1 MNALTIARFTI
12 HEAVSRKLVLAA
24 LVLSAVFLALFALGF
39 AMLYG
44 MIAEEVAQRPAV
56 SDDQELVFAPS
67 ILTVLGLYAVHF
79 LSSFLALFLTVNAI
93 SGEIDSGTLH
103 AVLARPIRRVEF
115 IVGRWLAYAGMIG
128 AYVGGMAGLI
138 FMIAYAVAGYQPV
151 DAPCTLAL
159 MVLGSVLL
167 LSISLFGSSVLS
179 TLANGVVSFTLFGL
193 AWLGGIVEFI
203 GVLVSNA
210 AMVNLGIVVSLL
222 VPSDGVWK
230 AASYYA
236 QSPVFVV
243 LISAQPAGMPFFGT
257 APPTVPFLVWA
268 AVYPLVFLLLA
279 VRAFSSRDL

>member
-24 LVLSAVFLALFALGF
+24 LVLSAIFLALFALGF
-39 AMLYG
+39 MMLYG
-44 MIAEEVAQRPAV
+44 MVVEEVTQRPAV
-56 SDDQELVFAPS
+56 SDDQELVLAPS

-79 LSSFLALFLTVNAI
+79 LSSFLALFLTVNAV

-115 IVGRWLAYAGMIG
+115 IVGRWLAFAGMIG

-138 FMIAYAVAGYQPV
+138 FLIAYAVAGYQPV
-151 DAPCTLAL
+151 DAPRTLGL
-159 MVLGSVLL
+159 MVLGAVLL
-167 LSISLFGSSVLS
+167 LTISLFGSSVLS

-203 GVLVSNA
+203 GALVSNA
-210 AMVNLGIVVSLL
+210 AMVNLGIAVSLL

-230 AASYYA
+230 AASFYA
-236 QSPVFVV
+236 QSPAFVV
-243 LISAQPAGMPFFGT
+243 LASAQQVGMPFFGT
-257 APPTVPFLVWA
+257 APPTGPFLAWA
-268 AVYPLVFLLLA
+268 GVYPLVFLALA
-279 VRAFSSRDL
+279 VRAFARRDL